1 MNNKLKQAQQTYDNQ
16 LPPDTTEQDEL
27 IQSLA
32 EALVE
37 YGVVDTPNMLNDIY
51 LDDLEVWMKNTEHKS
66 IRIQSKINSYKELQ
80 LELCK
85 CMMNELIENEGE

>member
-1 MNNKLKQAQQTYDNQ
+1 MNNLKQAQQTYDNQ

-27 IQSLA
+27 IQTLA
-32 EALVE
+32 EVLVE
-37 YGVVDTPNMLNDIY
+37 YGVVDTPNMLNYTY
-51 LDDLEVWMKNTEHKS
+51 LDDLEVWMKNAEYKS

-85 CMMNELIENEGE
+85 CMIDELIKNEGE